1 MVIFISQVG
10 SLKGGASQL
19 SLDFDSG
26 IENMEVGIGRSQCV
40 DSEINSIRI
49 QHFVETGSGPESGL
63 DPYPS
68 PVFFTKNWVEKIL
81 KNGFILPSAFGFGFR
96 TLFHRPS

>member
-26 IENMEVGIGRSQCV
+26 IENMEVGIVVLSV
-40 DSEINSIRI
+40 LIPKLNSIRI
-49 QHFVETGSGPESGL
+49 QVFVRTGSGPEYGL
-63 DPYPS
+63 DPYPN
-68 PVFFTKNWVEKIL
+68 PFLL
-81 KNGFILPSAFGFGFR
+81 KNRGRKFHLKKWFNLPPGFRYGFR
-96 TLFHRPS
+96 TLFH

>member
-1 MVIFISQVG
+1 MSQVG

-26 IENMEVGIGRSQCV
+26 IENMEVGIGRSQCG
-40 DSEINSIRI
+40 DSEINSMRI
-49 QHFVETGSGPESGL
+49 QYFVETRSGPESGL

-68 PVFFTKNWVEKIL
+68 PVFFYYKLGGENFKKW
-81 KNGFILPSAFGFGFR
+81 FHFAFGVWIPNPVPL
-96 TLFHRPS
+96 T